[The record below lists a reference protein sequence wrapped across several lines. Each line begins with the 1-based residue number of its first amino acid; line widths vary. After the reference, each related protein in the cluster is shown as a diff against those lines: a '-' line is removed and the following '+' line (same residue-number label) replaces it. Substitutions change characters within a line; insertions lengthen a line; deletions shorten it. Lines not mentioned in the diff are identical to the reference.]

1 MLKYKGIR
9 ILSCSILQSLPFTS
23 SKIYIYISILLGSTI
38 VGSYNRIWKMV
49 RENAKYLEML
59 GIIGAKVFTNKD

>member
-23 SKIYIYISILLGSTI
+23 SKIYISILSGPTMF
-38 VGSYNRIWKMV
+38 GSYNRIWKMA
-49 RENAKYLEML
+49 RENTKYLEML
-59 GIIGAKVFTNKD
+59 GIIGAKVFTRKD